1 MPTSGSALRC
11 ASVRIGLS
19 GDAVSQLAAS
29 PPITVKQGAVLSL
42 AYAQPQDFSLLQLYV
57 DDNGDGIV
65 DRTIPFEPPV
75 QGDAVDDTTP
85 PTSTVQLDHFVDANG
100 QKLVRVTVSASDE
113 GGAGVGEIHWWTTT
127 GLEGTYTQPLVLP
140 AQGDIEAVATD
151 RAGNVQVDPAW
162 GVLDDHT
169 GVNFLVTDFRSPHFN
184 EPGFMDYPGDV
195 DYWGVHV
202 DGGRV
207 KFQLVGLTFDGNLEL
222 DNLDGSAIDSSA
234 STGKRSEKIETTL
247 APGDYLLKVTG
258 NGAAY
263 DVDHPYR
270 LNVNA
275 LGG

>member
-29 PPITVKQGAVLSL
+29 PPITVKQGAVLLL

-100 QKLVRVTVSASDE
+100 QKLVR
-113 GGAGVGEIHWWTTT
+113 
-127 GLEGTYTQPLVLP
+127 
-140 AQGDIEAVATD
+140 
-151 RAGNVQVDPAW
+151 GN
-162 GVLDDHT
+162 
-169 GVNFLVTDFRSPHFN
+169 
-184 EPGFMDYPGDV
+184 
-195 DYWGVHV
+195 
-202 DGGRV
+202 
-207 KFQLVGLTFDGNLEL
+207 
-222 DNLDGSAIDSSA
+222 
-234 STGKRSEKIETTL
+234 
-247 APGDYLLKVTG
+247 
-258 NGAAY
+258 AY
-263 DVDHPYR
+263 DPDHSYR